1 MYQEQIWELIYPH
14 YKKRFTGELPWCVEM
29 RNIHSGDSVR
39 SLGRKAE
46 RRKWYSD
53 EVIKQKTHP
62 VEVGESEKETAGIW
76 VALYRNNGGR

>member
-1 MYQEQIWELIYPH
+1 
-14 YKKRFTGELPWCVEM
+14 
-29 RNIHSGDSVR
+29 
-39 SLGRKAE
+39 LGRKAE